1 MVSRA
6 EKEGE
11 VNNIKSLGKED
22 MKRSEDS
29 VILLIYI
36 TIFSLLSLVCIYII
50 ACSLLEVFE
59 IVSQG

>member
-1 MVSRA
+1 
-6 EKEGE
+6 